1 MLAILLGGQLMA
13 SMDASILVVA
23 TPSLRAG
30 LHATGGEMQLI
41 VASYTLTFASL
52 VVTGAR
58 LGDILGRRR
67 AFVLG
72 LWGFVLASL
81 AGGLAP
87 SPALLIA
94 ARTLQGAAGA
104 LLTPQVLS
112 IIQVQF
118 EGDRRARAI
127 GAYSMILAVGVA
139 VGQVV
144 GGLLVSANLLGEAWR
159 PALLVNVPV
168 GLVLLAAGRRSL
180 PRMAP
185 GRRERLD
192 LPGATLLALA
202 LLALVV
208 PLTFGRDGGWPLWIW
223 PAFAAC
229 ALAFV
234 TFVLLERR
242 RQARSG
248 RPLFDL
254 DVLRLPGVAAGVG
267 AILLVMAAY
276 AGILVS
282 LTLYLQGSL
291 RFTALHA
298 GLTFALYASGF
309 ATASLTWTRA
319 RSGIQEWLPLAGPGA
334 MGAALL
340 AIGLLTRGGGWHPL
354 LSAPLLFAAGAGHAC
369 TFSPLS
375 SRLASTVSPAQAPD
389 LSGLILTASL
399 VGQVLG
405 VASFVGVYLGAAPGG
420 ATHALALTTA
430 VLAATLLVTSAFAI
444 LALRRRAMS
453 TRRSPQRPDQ
463 PARRSPPP
471 LDPPARRSPPPAQQS
486 GPLTPRPAPPR

>member
-1 MLAILLGGQLMA
+1 MAAAASCEAMVMLLILLGGQLMA

-23 TPSLRAG
+23 TPSLRAD
-30 LHATGGEMQLI
+30 LHAAGGEVQLI
-41 VASYTLTFASL
+41 VASYTLAFASL

-87 SPALLIA
+87 SPALLIV
-94 ARTLQGAAGA
+94 ARAVQGAAAA

-118 EGDRRARAI
+118 EGDRRARAL

-139 VGQVV
+139 TGQVV
-144 GGLLVSANLLGEAWR
+144 GGLLVSANLFGESWR
-159 PALLVNVPV
+159 PALLLNAPV
-168 GLVLLAAGRRSL
+168 GLALLAAARRAL
-180 PRMAP
+180 PPMEP
-185 GRRERLD
+185 GRHERLD
-192 LPGATLLALA
+192 LPGAGLLALA

-208 PLTFGRDGGWPLWIW
+208 PLTFGRDAGWPPWIW
-223 PAFAAC
+223 PTLAGC
-229 ALAFV
+229 GTALGVFV
-234 TFVLLERR
+234 AHERR
-242 RQARSG
+242 RRDGGG

-254 DVLRLPGVAAGVG
+254 DVLRLGGVAAGVG
-267 AILLVMAAY
+267 AILLVMATY

-282 LTLYLQGSL
+282 LTLYLQGTLHYS
-291 RFTALHA
+291 ALQA

-309 ATASLTWTRA
+309 AAASLTWTRT
-319 RSGIQEWLPLAGPGA
+319 RSTVQDRLPLAGPVLMA
-334 MGAALL
+334 LALL
-340 AIGLLTRGGGWHPL
+340 TIGLVTRADGWHAQV
-354 LSAPLLFAAGAGHAC
+354 SGPLLFAAGAGHAC

-375 SRLASTVSPAQAPD
+375 NRLAAAVDPAQAPD

-405 VASFVGVYLGAAPGG
+405 VASFVGVYLSAAPRGAAP
-420 ATHALALTTA
+420 ALALTTA
-430 VLAATLLVTSAFAI
+430 ALAVASLVTSALAR
-444 LALRRRAMS
+444 LALRR
-453 TRRSPQRPDQ
+453 PD
-463 PARRSPPP
+463 PSARRCPH
-471 LDPPARRSPPPAQQS
+471 PAEA
-486 GPLTPRPAPPR
+486 